1 MGVNSM
7 EYEQAYTLLN
17 SIVNQ
22 ATGKANLTA
31 TSPADFI
38 SVGTTALNAGYD
50 KVLAAITQ
58 IIGRTLF
65 SVRPYNRKLADLSRT
80 NMEWGSIIRKLK
92 IADVDWKESAEFSL
106 TDGQSIDM
114 FTILKANVLQLN
126 FYGQNIYQLQTPSIF
141 MDQLDAAFRGPEE
154 LNNFFSMIYTNIENQ
169 KEQKI
174 EEVARMILCNF
185 IAAKISLNGG
195 DVIHA
200 LTEYNTETG
209 QSLTSTT
216 VMAPANFPGFI
227 YWLYARMNTLARMM
241 SERSQ
246 LFQVNVTGKVINQF
260 TPRDRLAVKMY
271 APFMDAINARVKS
284 TTFNDEYLRDATTE
298 GVSFWQS
305 IKSPKAI
312 NTTPTYLHTD
322 GTVKTAQSAV
332 NNSTVIGVMYDR
344 DAMGIVTQNERVLS
358 SPVNARG
365 LYTNIWAS
373 FTEKWFTD
381 FTEKGIVIC
390 LD

>member
-1 MGVNSM
+1 MGVNTM
-7 EYEQAYTLLN
+7 GYESAYTLLN

-22 ATGKANLTA
+22 ATGKANITA

-38 SVGTTALNAGYD
+38 SVGTTALEAGYD

-65 SVRPYNRKLADLSRT
+65 SVRPYNRKLSDLKRDS
-80 NMEWGSIIRKLK
+80 MEWGSIVRKLK
-92 IADVDWKESAEFSL
+92 IADVDWQDSAEFNL
-106 TDGQSIDM
+106 TDGQSVDQWVVK
-114 FTILKANVLQLN
+114 KANVLQLN
-126 FYGQNIYQLQTPSIF
+126 FYGQNIYEIQTPSIY

-154 LNNFFSMIYTNIENQ
+154 LNSFFSMIYTNIESQ

-174 EEVARMILCNF
+174 EAVARMLLCNF
-185 IAAKISLNGG
+185 IAAKISQSNG
-195 DVIHA
+195 VIHA
-200 LTEYNTETG
+200 LTEYNQETG
-209 QSLTSTT
+209 QSLTATT
-216 VMAPANFPGFI
+216 IMAPANFPAFI

-246 LFQVNVTGKVINQF
+246 LFQFNVTGKVIMQH
-260 TPRDRLAVKMY
+260 TPKERLAVKMY

-284 TTFNDEYLRDATTE
+284 TTFNDEYLSAATTE

-305 IKSPKAI
+305 INSPKAI
-312 NTTPTYLHTD
+312 NTTPTFLKAD
-322 GTVKTAQSAV
+322 GTVGTAQSAV
-332 NNSTVIGVMYDR
+332 NNSTVIGVMYDK
-344 DAMGIVTQNERVLS
+344 DALGTITQNERTMAT
-358 SPVNARG
+358 PFNAKG
-365 LYTNIWAS
+365 HYSNIFNS

>member
-7 EYEQAYTLLN
+7 GYESAYTLLN

-38 SVGTTALNAGYD
+38 SVGTTALQAGYD

-65 SVRPYNRKLADLSRT
+65 SVRPYNRKLSDLKRDS
-80 NMEWGSIIRKLK
+80 MEWGSIVRKLK
-92 IADVDWKESAEFSL
+92 IADVDWSDSAEFDL
-106 TDGQSIDM
+106 TDGQSIDQWVVK
-114 FTILKANVLQLN
+114 KANVLQLN
-126 FYGQNIYQLQTPSIF
+126 FYGQNVYEIQTPSIY

-154 LNNFFSMIYTNIENQ
+154 LNSFFSMIYTNIESQ

-174 EEVARMILCNF
+174 EAVARMLLCNF
-185 IAAKISLNGG
+185 IAAKISASSG
-195 DVIHA
+195 VIHA

-209 QSLTSTT
+209 QELTATT
-216 VMAPANFPGFI
+216 VMAPSNFPAFI

-246 LFQVNVTGKVINQF
+246 LFQFNVTGKVIMQH
-260 TPRDRLAVKMY
+260 TPRERLAVKMY

-284 TTFNDEYLRDATTE
+284 TTFNDEYLSAATTE

-305 IKSPKAI
+305 INSPKAI
-312 NTTPTYLHTD
+312 NTTPTYLAAN
-322 GTVKTAQSAV
+322 GTVTTAGSAV
-332 NNSTVIGVMYDR
+332 NNSTVIGVMYDK
-344 DAMGIVTQNERVLS
+344 DAIGTITQNERTMAT
-358 SPVNARG
+358 PFNARG
-365 LYTNIWAS
+365 HYSNIFSS

>member
-1 MGVNSM
+1 MG
-7 EYEQAYTLLN
+7 YESAYTLLN

-22 ATGKANLTA
+22 ATGKANITA

-38 SVGTTALNAGYD
+38 SVGTTALEAGYD

-65 SVRPYNRKLADLSRT
+65 SVRPYNRKLSDLKRDS
-80 NMEWGSIIRKLK
+80 MEWGSIVRKLK
-92 IADVDWKESAEFSL
+92 IADVDWQDSAEFNL
-106 TDGQSIDM
+106 TDGQSVDQWVVK
-114 FTILKANVLQLN
+114 KANVLQLN
-126 FYGQNIYQLQTPSIF
+126 FYGQNIYEIQTPSIY

-154 LNNFFSMIYTNIENQ
+154 LNSFFSMIYTNIESQ

-174 EEVARMILCNF
+174 EAVARMLLCNF
-185 IAAKISLNGG
+185 IAAKINQSNG
-195 DVIHA
+195 VIHA

-216 VMAPANFPGFI
+216 VMAPANFPAFI

-246 LFQVNVTGKVINQF
+246 LFQFNVTGKVIMQH
-260 TPRDRLAVKMY
+260 TPKERLAVKMY

-284 TTFNDEYLRDATTE
+284 TTFNDEYLKAATTE

-305 IKSPKAI
+305 INSPKAI
-312 NTTPTYLHTD
+312 NTTPTFLKAD
-322 GTVKTAQSAV
+322 GTVGTAQSAV
-332 NNSTVIGVMYDR
+332 NNSTVIGVMYDK
-344 DAMGIVTQNERVLS
+344 DALGTITQNERTMAT
-358 SPVNARG
+358 PFNAKG
-365 LYTNIWAS
+365 HYSNIFNS

>member
-1 MGVNSM
+1 MGVNTM
-7 EYEQAYTLLN
+7 GYEQAYTLLN

-38 SVGTTALNAGYD
+38 SVGTTALEAGYD

-58 IIGRTLF
+58 IIGRTIF
-65 SVRPYNRKLADLSRT
+65 SVRPYDRKLGDLKRDS
-80 NMEWGSIIRKLK
+80 MEWGSIVRKLK
-92 IADVDWKESAEFSL
+92 IADVDWQESAEFDL
-106 TDGQSIDM
+106 TDGQSVDQWVVK
-114 FTILKANVLQLN
+114 KANVLQLN
-126 FYGQNIYQLQTPSIF
+126 FYGQNVYEIQTPSIY

-154 LNNFFSMIYTNIENQ
+154 LTNFFSMIYTNIENQ
-169 KEQKI
+169 KEQKV
-174 EEVARMILCNF
+174 ESVARMLLCNF
-185 IAAKISLNGG
+185 IAAKISQSSG
-195 DVIHA
+195 VIHA

-216 VMAPANFPGFI
+216 VMAPSNFPGFI

-246 LFQVNVTGKVINQF
+246 LFQTNVTGKVIMQH
-260 TPRDRLAVKMY
+260 TPKERLAVKMF

-284 TTFNDEYLRDATTE
+284 TTFNDEYLKAATTE

-305 IKSPKAI
+305 INSPKAI
-312 NTTPTYLHTD
+312 NTTPTYLAAN
-322 GTVKTAQSAV
+322 GTVTTAQSAV
-332 NNSTVIGVMYDR
+332 NNSTVIGVMYDK
-344 DAMGIVTQNERVLS
+344 DAIGTITQNERTMAT
-358 SPVNARG
+358 PFNAKG
-365 LYTNIWAS
+365 HYSNIFHS

>member
-1 MGVNSM
+1 MGVNNM
-7 EYEQAYTLLN
+7 GYESAYTLLN

-22 ATGKANLTA
+22 ATGKANITA

-38 SVGTTALNAGYD
+38 SVGTTALEAGYD

-65 SVRPYNRKLADLSRT
+65 SVRPYNRKLADLKRDS
-80 NMEWGSIIRKLK
+80 MEWGSIVRKLK
-92 IADVDWKESAEFSL
+92 IADVDWQDSAEFNL
-106 TDGQSIDM
+106 TDGQSVDQWVVK
-114 FTILKANVLQLN
+114 KANVLQLN
-126 FYGQNIYQLQTPSIF
+126 FYGQNIYEIQTPSIY

-154 LNNFFSMIYTNIENQ
+154 LNSFFSMIYTNIESQ

-174 EEVARMILCNF
+174 EAVARMLLCNF
-185 IAAKISLNGG
+185 IAAKINQSNG
-195 DVIHA
+195 VIHA

-209 QSLTSTT
+209 QSLTATS
-216 VMAPANFPGFI
+216 VMAPANFPAFI

-246 LFQVNVTGKVINQF
+246 LFQFNVTGKVIMQH
-260 TPRDRLAVKMY
+260 TPKERLAVKMY

-284 TTFNDEYLRDATTE
+284 TTFNDEYLQAATTE

-305 IKSPKAI
+305 INSPKAI
-312 NTTPTYLHTD
+312 NTTPTYLKAD
-322 GTVKTAQSAV
+322 GTIGTAQSAV
-332 NNSTVIGVMYDR
+332 NNSTVIGVMYDKE
-344 DAMGIVTQNERVLS
+344 ALGTITQNERTMAT
-358 SPVNARG
+358 PFNAKG
-365 LYTNIWAS
+365 HYSNIFNS

>member
-1 MGVNSM
+1 MDYS
-7 EYEQAYTLLN
+7 QAYTLLN

-31 TSPADFI
+31 TSPSDFI
-38 SVGTTALNAGYD
+38 SIGTTALQAGYD

-58 IIGRTLF
+58 IIGRTIF
-65 SVRPYNRKLADLSRT
+65 SVRPYERKLADLKRDS
-80 NMEWGSIIRKLK
+80 MQWGSIVRKIK
-92 IADVDWKESAEFSL
+92 IADVDWQESAEFEL
-106 TDGQSIDM
+106 TDGYSIDQWVVK
-114 FTILKANVLQLN
+114 KANVLQEN
-126 FYGQNIYQLQTPSIF
+126 FYGQNVYEIQTPSIY
-141 MDQLDAAFRGPEE
+141 MKQLNAAFKGPEE
-154 LNNFFSMIYTNIENQ
+154 LTQFFSMLYTNIESQ
-169 KEQKI
+169 KEQKV
-174 EEVARMILCNF
+174 EAVARMLLCNF
-185 IAAKISLNGG
+185 IAAKISLNGT

-216 VMAPANFPGFI
+216 IMSPSNFPAFI

-246 LFQVNVTGKVINQF
+246 LFQTNITGKVIMQH
-260 TPRDRLAVKMY
+260 TPKERLAVKMF

-284 TTFNDEYLRDATTE
+284 TTFNDEYLKAATTE

-305 IKSPKAI
+305 INSPKAI

-322 GTVKTAQSAV
+322 GTVKTAGSAV
-332 NNSTVIGVMYDR
+332 NNSTVIGVMYDK
-344 DAMGIVTQNERVLS
+344 DALGTVTLDETTMAT
-358 SPVNARG
+358 PFNAKG
-365 LYTNIWAS
+365 HYSNIFHS

>member
-1 MGVNSM
+1 MGVNTM
-7 EYEQAYTLLN
+7 GYESAYTLLN

-38 SVGTTALNAGYD
+38 SVGTTALQAGYD

-65 SVRPYNRKLADLSRT
+65 SVRPYNRKLSDLKRDS
-80 NMEWGSIIRKLK
+80 MEWGSIVRKLK
-92 IADVDWKESAEFSL
+92 IADVDWQDSAEFTL
-106 TDGQSIDM
+106 TDGQSVDQWVVK
-114 FTILKANVLQLN
+114 KANVLQLN
-126 FYGQNIYQLQTPSIF
+126 FYGQNIYEIQTPSIY

-154 LNNFFSMIYTNIENQ
+154 LNSFFSMIYTNIESQ

-174 EEVARMILCNF
+174 EAVARMLLCNF
-185 IAAKISLNGG
+185 IAAKISASNG
-195 DVIHA
+195 VVHA
-200 LTEYNTETG
+200 LTEYNQDTG
-209 QSLTSTT
+209 QSLTATT
-216 VMAPANFPGFI
+216 VMAPANFPNFI

-246 LFQVNVTGKVINQF
+246 LFQFNVTGKVIMQH
-260 TPRDRLAVKMY
+260 TPKERLAIKMY

-284 TTFNDEYLRDATTE
+284 TTFNDEYLSAATTE

-305 IKSPKAI
+305 INSPKAI
-312 NTTPTYLHTD
+312 NTTPTYLAAN
-322 GTVKTAQSAV
+322 GTVTTAQSAV
-332 NNSTVIGVMYDR
+332 NNSTVLGVMYDK
-344 DAMGIVTQNERVLS
+344 DAMGTITQNERTMAT
-358 SPVNARG
+358 PFNAKG
-365 LYTNIWAS
+365 HYSNIFNS

>member
-1 MGVNSM
+1 MGVNTM
-7 EYEQAYTLLN
+7 GYESAYTLLN

-22 ATGKANLTA
+22 ATGKANITA

-38 SVGTTALNAGYD
+38 SVGTTALEAGYD

-65 SVRPYNRKLADLSRT
+65 SVRPYNRKLSDLKRDS
-80 NMEWGSIIRKLK
+80 MEWGSIVRKLK
-92 IADVDWKESAEFSL
+92 IADVDWQDSAEFNL
-106 TDGQSIDM
+106 TDGQSVDQWVVK
-114 FTILKANVLQLN
+114 KANVLQLN
-126 FYGQNIYQLQTPSIF
+126 FYGQNIYEIQTPSIY

-154 LNNFFSMIYTNIENQ
+154 LNSFFSMIYTNIESQ

-174 EEVARMILCNF
+174 EAVARMLLCNF
-185 IAAKISLNGG
+185 IAAKISQSNG
-195 DVIHA
+195 VIHA

-209 QSLTSTT
+209 QSLTATS
-216 VMAPANFPGFI
+216 VMAPANFPAFI

-246 LFQVNVTGKVINQF
+246 LFQFNVTGKVIMQY
-260 TPRDRLAVKMY
+260 TPKERLAVKMY

-284 TTFNDEYLRDATTE
+284 TTFNDEYLSAATTE
-298 GVSFWQS
+298 GASFWQS
-305 IKSPKAI
+305 INSPKAI
-312 NTTPTYLHTD
+312 NTTPTYLKAD
-322 GTVKTAQSAV
+322 GTVGTAQSAV
-332 NNSTVIGVMYDR
+332 NNSTVIGVMYDK
-344 DAMGIVTQNERVLS
+344 DALGTITQNERTMVT
-358 SPVNARG
+358 PFNAKG
-365 LYTNIWAS
+365 HYSNIFNS

>member
-1 MGVNSM
+1 MGVNTM
-7 EYEQAYTLLN
+7 GYESAYTLLN

-22 ATGKANLTA
+22 ATGKANITA

-38 SVGTTALNAGYD
+38 SVGTTALEAGYD

-65 SVRPYNRKLADLSRT
+65 SVRPYNRKLSDLKRDS
-80 NMEWGSIIRKLK
+80 MEWGSIVRKLK
-92 IADVDWKESAEFSL
+92 IADVDWQDSAEFDL
-106 TDGQSIDM
+106 TDGQSVDQWVVK
-114 FTILKANVLQLN
+114 KANVLQLN
-126 FYGQNIYQLQTPSIF
+126 FYGQNIYEIQTPSIY

-154 LNNFFSMIYTNIENQ
+154 LNSFFSMIYTNIESQ

-174 EEVARMILCNF
+174 EAVARMLLCNF
-185 IAAKISLNGG
+185 IAAKISQSNG
-195 DVIHA
+195 VIHA

-216 VMAPANFPGFI
+216 VMAPANFPAFI

-246 LFQVNVTGKVINQF
+246 LFQFNVTGKVIMQH
-260 TPRDRLAVKMY
+260 TPKERLAVKMY

-284 TTFNDEYLRDATTE
+284 TTFNDEYLKAATTE

-305 IKSPKAI
+305 INSPKAI
-312 NTTPTYLHTD
+312 NTTPTFLKAD
-322 GTVKTAQSAV
+322 GTVGTAQSAV
-332 NNSTVIGVMYDR
+332 NNSTVIGVMYDK
-344 DAMGIVTQNERVLS
+344 DALGTITQNERTMAT
-358 SPVNARG
+358 PFNAKGR
-365 LYTNIWAS
+365 YSNIFNS
-373 FTEKWFTD
+373 FTEKWFID

>member
-1 MGVNSM
+1 MGVNTM
-7 EYEQAYTLLN
+7 GYESAYTLLN

-38 SVGTTALNAGYD
+38 SVGTTALQAGYD

-65 SVRPYNRKLADLSRT
+65 SVRPYNRKLSDLKRDS
-80 NMEWGSIIRKLK
+80 MEWGSIVRKLK
-92 IADVDWKESAEFSL
+92 IADVDWQDSAEFDL
-106 TDGQSIDM
+106 TDGQSIDQWVVK
-114 FTILKANVLQLN
+114 KANVLQLN
-126 FYGQNIYQLQTPSIF
+126 FYGQNVYEIQTPSIY
-141 MDQLDAAFRGPEE
+141 MDQLDAAFKGPDE
-154 LNNFFSMIYTNIENQ
+154 LNSFFSMIYTNIESQ

-174 EEVARMILCNF
+174 EAVARMLLCNF
-185 IAAKISLNGG
+185 IAAKISASNG
-195 DVIHA
+195 VIHA
-200 LTEYNTETG
+200 LTEYNQETG

-216 VMAPANFPGFI
+216 IMAPANFPAFI

-246 LFQVNVTGKVINQF
+246 LFQFNVTGKVIMQH
-260 TPRDRLAVKMY
+260 TPKERLAVKMY

-284 TTFNDEYLRDATTE
+284 TTFNDEYLSAATTE

-305 IKSPKAI
+305 INSPKAI
-312 NTTPTYLHTD
+312 NTTPTYLAAN
-322 GTVKTAQSAV
+322 GTVTTAQSAV
-332 NNSTVIGVMYDR
+332 NNSTVIGVMYDK
-344 DAMGIVTQNERVLS
+344 DALGTITHNERTMAT
-358 SPVNARG
+358 PFNARG
-365 LYTNIWAS
+365 HYSNIFSS

-390 LD
+390 ID

>member
-1 MGVNSM
+1 MGVNTM
-7 EYEQAYTLLN
+7 GYESAYTLLN

-22 ATGKANLTA
+22 ATGKANITA

-38 SVGTTALNAGYD
+38 SVGTTALEAGYD

-65 SVRPYNRKLADLSRT
+65 SVRPYNRKLSDLKRDS
-80 NMEWGSIIRKLK
+80 MEWGSIVRKLK
-92 IADVDWKESAEFSL
+92 IADVDWQDSAEFNL
-106 TDGQSIDM
+106 TDGQSVDQWVVK
-114 FTILKANVLQLN
+114 KANVLQLN
-126 FYGQNIYQLQTPSIF
+126 FYGQNIYEIQTPSIY

-154 LNNFFSMIYTNIENQ
+154 LNSFFSMIYTNIESQ

-174 EEVARMILCNF
+174 EAVARMLLCNF
-185 IAAKISLNGG
+185 IAAKINQSNG
-195 DVIHA
+195 VIHA

-216 VMAPANFPGFI
+216 VMAPANFPAFI

-246 LFQVNVTGKVINQF
+246 LFQFNVTGKVIMQH
-260 TPRDRLAVKMY
+260 TPKERLAVKMY

-284 TTFNDEYLRDATTE
+284 TTFNDEYLKAATTE

-305 IKSPKAI
+305 INSPKAI
-312 NTTPTYLHTD
+312 NTTPTYLKAD
-322 GTVKTAQSAV
+322 GTIGTAQSAV
-332 NNSTVIGVMYDR
+332 NNSTVIGVMYDK
-344 DAMGIVTQNERVLS
+344 DALGTITQNERTMAT
-358 SPVNARG
+358 PFNAKG
-365 LYTNIWAS
+365 HYSNIFNS

>member
-1 MGVNSM
+1 MGVNTM
-7 EYEQAYTLLN
+7 GYESAYTLLN

-22 ATGKANLTA
+22 ATGKANITA

-38 SVGTTALNAGYD
+38 SVGTTALEAGYD

-65 SVRPYNRKLADLSRT
+65 SVRPYNRKLSDLKRDS
-80 NMEWGSIIRKLK
+80 MEWGSIVRKLK
-92 IADVDWKESAEFSL
+92 IADVDWQDSAEFNL
-106 TDGQSIDM
+106 TDGQSVDQWVVK
-114 FTILKANVLQLN
+114 KANVLQLN
-126 FYGQNIYQLQTPSIF
+126 FYGQNIYEIQTPSIY

-154 LNNFFSMIYTNIENQ
+154 LNSFFSMIYTNIESQ

-174 EEVARMILCNF
+174 EAVARMLLCNF
-185 IAAKISLNGG
+185 IAAKINQSNG
-195 DVIHA
+195 VIHA

-216 VMAPANFPGFI
+216 VMAPANFPAFI

-246 LFQVNVTGKVINQF
+246 LFQFNVTGKVIMQH
-260 TPRDRLAVKMY
+260 TPKERLAVKMY

-284 TTFNDEYLRDATTE
+284 TTFNDEYLKAATTE

-305 IKSPKAI
+305 INSPKAI
-312 NTTPTYLHTD
+312 NTTPTFLKAD
-322 GTVKTAQSAV
+322 GTVGTAQSAV
-332 NNSTVIGVMYDR
+332 NNSTVIGVMYDK
-344 DAMGIVTQNERVLS
+344 DALGTITQNERTMAT
-358 SPVNARG
+358 PFNAKG
-365 LYTNIWAS
+365 HYSNIFNS